1 MFVIRLHIMGK
12 HFNIVRF
19 QNEKQKVPHRQ
30 NSSKIHHRL
39 VEFLQL
45 CLTETSVR
53 R

>member
-1 MFVIRLHIMGK
+1 MFVIRLHIMGT

-19 QNEKQKVPHRQ
+19 QNEKQKVPHIQ

-45 CLTETSVR
+45 CLTETSVHR
-53 R
+53 